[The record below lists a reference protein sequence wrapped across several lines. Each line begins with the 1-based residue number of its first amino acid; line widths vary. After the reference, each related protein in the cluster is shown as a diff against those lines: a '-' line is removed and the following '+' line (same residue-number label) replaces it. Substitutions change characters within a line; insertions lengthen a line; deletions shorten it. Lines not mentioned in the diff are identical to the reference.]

1 MTTLAVTGATGNIG
15 GRVAHLLADLQPRLV
30 VRDVTRAP
38 RLEGAEVMA
47 ASYDDLDASIAALR
61 GVDVLFMVSGAE
73 SRTRREEHRTF
84 IRAAAEAGVDHLVYT
99 SFAGASP
106 DAAFTLG
113 RDHFDA
119 EQAIRETG
127 MAHTFLR
134 DNFYLDLLPFLADE
148 SGAIRGPAGD
158 GRVAAVGRADVAEVA
173 ATVLRSPADHAGATY
188 DLTGPEALTA
198 AEVAERAGAV
208 LGRPLRFVD
217 ETVDEAYAS
226 RRAAYPDAA
235 DWLLDA
241 WVSTYTAIRD
251 GEVAAV
257 TDDVRRVTGRAP
269 RTLEDVLRG

>member
-38 RLEGAEVMA
+38 RLEGAEVVA